1 MASNTYLFAGL
12 TLALRSAI
20 MATMNKC
27 SGGAMSER
35 TIGPSQDANDKRVY
49 VGALIPMKHYTLL
62 VEEADQANVSRSEV
76 LRRAL
81 VDRYGEGETPAA
93 VQPPVGDQEQDTKEQ
108 DA

>member
-12 TLALRSAI
+12 TLVLRSAI

-35 TIGPSQDANDKRVY
+35 TIGPSQGANDKRVY

-76 LRRAL
+76 LRWAL
-81 VDRYGEGETPAA
+81 AERYEERQAM
-93 VQPPVGDQEQDTKEQ
+93 E